1 MSLSREEVQKIAN
14 LGRLSLGEAEI
25 EKLGK
30 DLSKML
36 DYVGTLGELDTS
48 NIEPMVGALEF
59 THIVRSDEVIATCAT
74 ERAAMLANAPD
85 SEDSYIKVPKM
96 TKTNPST
103 KLPDARH
110 ASPSERSL
118 HGVNEH
124 REGEHNNAD
133 GTLLRGS
140 ND

>member
-48 NIEPMVGALEF
+48 NTEPMVGALEF
-59 THIVRSDEVIATCAT
+59 THIVRSDEVIATSAT

-85 SEDSYIKVPKM
+85 SEETYIKVPSM
-96 TKTNPST
+96 TKKSPT
-103 KLPDARH
+103 K
-110 ASPSERSL
+110 
-118 HGVNEH
+118 
-124 REGEHNNAD
+124 
-133 GTLLRGS
+133 
-140 ND
+140 